1 MAQTRRR
8 LDKKWSMGLATLAV
22 LGASSLGFTGCSSDD
37 GDGACVSDQLYFAQK
52 VWAPVLAVKCVGC
65 HNPQGQAKDS
75 GMVLRS
81 STEAG
86 FLDSNYEILK
96 AASTLEQ
103 DGVSQLLAMPTGGT
117 ASRKHPGGV
126 VVEQGSDDY
135 AALEELVGRFKEPSS
150 CETNLN
156 AVFAGV
162 QLATPTETLR
172 KASLSLVGRLPTDAE
187 VAAVEKG
194 GIEALDPVLDKMMTE
209 TAFYTRLKEIYND
222 IFLTDRYIEN
232 EDAVNLLNDVDYY
245 SPKWYNET
253 SFYTDSTLIE
263 KYGARNFD
271 DLYNKLRYWTNY
283 GVAREPLEL
292 IAHVVREN
300 RPFTEI
306 LTARYIMVNPF
317 SAQAYKIPNATFKSA
332 ADPTEFVEAKIPL
345 VADPAYPEFPHSG
358 ILTSPMFLNRY
369 PTTDTNRNRARAR
382 RVYEFFLGTD
392 ILKTAEQPID
402 QTIITEVNPT
412 MNAAQ
417 CTVCHSVID
426 PMAGAFRQF
435 DDRARYNPM
444 IAPLDDM
451 RPPGFAAEKVPY
463 EKLPQALQWIGPRV
477 GADPRFAL
485 SAVYTIFTGMTGQ
498 PPPIAPSDRSSPD
511 FDKEFEAYLAIY
523 SEFSKIAHDFTE
535 SGFDLKVVFK
545 KIIRSPYYRAKN
557 SQPLTDSQKSKLS
570 SLGMGRF
577 LTPEQLHRKIW
588 AITGYPWRPRAYED
602 GGWSND
608 YLMIRDQYRMLYGG
622 IDSNDVVKRVTSPN
636 GIMANIA
643 ERMGNEMA
651 CRVVPR
657 DFWKPS
663 EERVLFPHVE
673 LTYEPEDKNG
683 YVVDEAVAS
692 IKKNIQYL
700 HERILGEKLPDGHP
714 EIERTYQLFLE
725 TYREGVKGMGDPAQ
739 DGKYPESLDW
749 ACQVQNDFWT
759 RVELPD
765 EDKLT
770 QDPNYVMRSW
780 MAVTTY
786 LLSDYQFLYE

>member
-1 MAQTRRR
+1 MARTRRR
-8 LDKKWSMGLATLAV
+8 LDKKWSMGLVSLAAIGV
-22 LGASSLGFTGCSSDD
+22 GSLGFTGCSLDD
-37 GDGACVSDQLYFAQK
+37 DSGACVSDQMYFAQK

-75 GMVLRS
+75 NLVLRA

-86 FLDSNYEILK
+86 FLDTNYEILK
-96 AASTLEQ
+96 ANSTLEQ

-126 VVEQGSDDY
+126 VIEKGSDDY
-135 AALEELVGRFKEPSS
+135 AAIEELVNRFNEPSS

-187 VAAVEKG
+187 VAAVDKG
-194 GIEALDPVLDKMMTE
+194 GLDALEAVLDRMMTE
-209 TAFYTRLKEIYND
+209 EAFYTRLKEIYND
-222 IFLTDRYIEN
+222 VFLTDRYIEN

-245 SPKWYNET
+245 NPKWYNET
-253 SFYTDSTLIE
+253 SFYSDSGALVE

-271 DLYNKLRYWTNY
+271 DLYNRLRSWTNR

-306 LTARYIMVNPF
+306 LTANYIMVNPF
-317 SAQAYKIPNATFKSA
+317 SAQAYMIPGVTFKND
-332 ADPTEFVEAKIPL
+332 ADPNEYVEAQIPG
-345 VADPAYPEFPHSG
+345 EFPHAG

-412 MNAAQ
+412 MNASA
-417 CTVCHSVID
+417 CTVCHSAID
-426 PMAGAFRQF
+426 PMAGTFRQF
-435 DDRARYNPM
+435 DDRARYDPA
-444 IAPLDDM
+444 IPPLDDM

-463 EKLPQALQWIGPRV
+463 ELLPRGLQWLGPRV
-477 GADPRFAL
+477 ANDPRFAL

-523 SEFSKIAHDFTE
+523 SEFSKIAHDFHD
-535 SGFDLKVVFK
+535 SGYDLKVIFK

-557 SQPLTDSQKSKLS
+557 SQALSEDQKSKLGA
-570 SLGMGRF
+570 LGMGRF
-577 LTPEQLHRKIW
+577 ITPEQLHRKVW
-588 AITGYPWRPRAYED
+588 AVTGYPWRPRAYED

-608 YLMIRDQYRMLYGG
+608 YLLIRDQYRMLYGG
-622 IDSNDVVKRVTSPN
+622 IDSNDVVKRVTTPN

-643 ERMGNEMA
+643 ERMSNEMA

-657 DFWKPS
+657 EFWKS
-663 EERVLFPHVE
+663 AEERVLFPHVE
-673 LTYEPEDKNG
+673 LTFEPEDKNG
-683 YVVDEAVAS
+683 FPVEPAVKA

-714 EIERTYQLFLE
+714 EIDRTYKLFLD
-725 TYREGVKGMGDPAQ
+725 TYREGIKGMSDTDPAIQ
-739 DGKYPESLDW
+739 EKYPEGLEY
-749 ACQVQNDFWT
+749 ACRVENDFWT
-759 RVELPD
+759 RVELPE
-765 EDKLT
+765 EDKLRD
-770 QDPNYVMRSW
+770 DPNYVIRSW

>member
-8 LDKKWSMGLATLAV
+8 LDKKWSMGLVSLAALG
-22 LGASSLGFTGCSSDD
+22 LGALGFTGCSSD
-37 GDGACVSDQLYFAQK
+37 GSDGACVSDQMYFAQK

-86 FLDSNYEILK
+86 FLDANYEILK
-96 AASTLEQ
+96 AASALEQ
-103 DGVSQLLAMPTGGT
+103 DGISQLLAMPTGGS

-126 VVEQGSDDY
+126 VIEKGSDDY
-135 AALEELVGRFKEPSS
+135 AALEELTNRFKEPSS

-162 QLATPTETLR
+162 QLATPAETLR
-172 KASLSLVGRLPTDAE
+172 KASLSLVGRLPTKAE
-187 VAAVEKG
+187 AAAVEKG
-194 GIEALDPVLDKMMTE
+194 GLEALDPVLDKMMTE
-209 TAFYTRLKEIYND
+209 EAFYNRLKEIYND
-222 IFLTDRYIEN
+222 VFLTDRYIEN

-245 SPKWYNET
+245 APKWYNEPT
-253 SFYTDSTLIE
+253 FYTDSTLID
-263 KYGARNFD
+263 KYGAYNFD
-271 DLYNKLRYWTNY
+271 DLYNKLRSWTNR

-300 RPFTEI
+300 RPFSEV
-306 LTARYIMVNPF
+306 LTANYIMVNPF
-317 SAQAYKIPNATFKSA
+317 SAHAFMLSDLPFKND
-332 ADPTEFVEAKIPL
+332 ADPNEYIEAKITL
-345 VADPAYPEFPHSG
+345 STGAFPHAG

-412 MNAAQ
+412 MNASA
-417 CTVCHSVID
+417 CTVCHSQID
-426 PMAGAFRQF
+426 PMAGAFRHW
-435 DDRARYNPM
+435 DDRARYDPM
-444 IAPLDDM
+444 KPALDDM
-451 RPPGFAAEKVPY
+451 RPPGFAGEKVPY
-463 EKLPQALQWIGPRV
+463 EILPKSLQWLGPRV
-477 GADPRFAL
+477 ANDPRFAL

-498 PPPIAPSDRSSPD
+498 APPIAPSDRSSPD

-523 SEFSKIAHDFTE
+523 SEFSKIAHDFKD

-557 SQPLTDSQKSKLS
+557 SEALSDDQKSKLG

-577 LTPEQLHRKIW
+577 ITPEQLHRKTW

-608 YLMIRDQYRMLYGG
+608 FLLIRDQYRMLYGG

-643 ERMGNEMA
+643 ERMANEMA
-651 CRVVPR
+651 CRAVPR
-657 DFWKPS
+657 EFWKS
-663 EERVLFPHVE
+663 AEERVLFPYVE
-673 LTYEPEDKNG
+673 LTFEPEDKNG
-683 YVVDEAVAS
+683 FPVEPAVKA

-700 HERILGEKLPDGHP
+700 HERILGEKLPDNSP
-714 EIERTYQLFLE
+714 EIDRTYQLFLE
-725 TYREGVKGMGDPAQ
+725 TYREGIKGMSDPAKEAQ
-739 DGKYPESLDW
+739 YPESLEW
-749 ACQVQNDFWT
+749 SCQVQNDFWT
-759 RVELPD
+759 RAELPE

-770 QDPNYVMRSW
+770 QDPNYVIRSW

-786 LLSDYQFLYE
+786 LMSDYAYLYE

>member
-1 MAQTRRR
+1 MARTRRR
-8 LDKKWSMGLATLAV
+8 LDKKWSMGLVTLAV
-22 LGASSLGFTGCSSDD
+22 AGAGTLGFTGCSSDD
-37 GDGACVSDQLYFAQK
+37 SGDACVSDQMYFAQK

-65 HNPQGQAKDS
+65 HNPQGSAS
-75 GMVLRS
+75 NSSLVLRS

-86 FLDSNYEILK
+86 FLETNYEILK
-96 AASTLEQ
+96 AASSLEQ
-103 DGVSQLLAMPTGGT
+103 DGISQLLAMPTGGT
-117 ASRKHPGGV
+117 ASRKHPGGTV
-126 VVEQGSDDY
+126 IEKGSDDY
-135 AALEELVGRFKEPSS
+135 AALEELTNRFGEPSS

-162 QLATPTETLR
+162 QMATPTETLR

-194 GIEALDPVLDKMMTE
+194 GLIALDPILDKMMTE
-209 TAFYTRLKEIYND
+209 EAFYTRLKEIYND
-222 IFLTDRYIEN
+222 VFLTDRYIEN

-253 SFYTDSTLIE
+253 SFYTDATLIE

-271 DLYNKLRYWTNY
+271 DLYNRLRSWTNR

-306 LTARYIMVNPF
+306 LTADYIMVNPF
-317 SAQAYKIPNATFKSA
+317 SAHAYLLPDTTFKND
-332 ADPTEFVEAKIPL
+332 ADPNEYVEAKIPTI
-345 VADPAYPEFPHSG
+345 PHAG

-369 PTTDTNRNRARAR
+369 PTTETNRNRARAR

-412 MNAAQ
+412 MNSQA
-417 CTVCHSVID
+417 CKVCHDVID
-426 PMAGAFRQF
+426 PIAGSFRQF
-435 DDRARYNPM
+435 DDRARYDPM
-444 IAPLDDM
+444 KPALDDM
-451 RPPGFAAEKVPY
+451 RPPGFGAEKVPY
-463 EKLPQALQWIGPRV
+463 ERLPQALQWLGPRV
-477 GADPRFAL
+477 GSDPRFAL

-523 SEFSKIAHDFTE
+523 SEFSKIAHEFKD
-535 SGFDLKVVFK
+535 SNFDLKVIFK
-545 KIIRSPYYRAKN
+545 KVIHSPYYRAKN
-557 SQPLTDSQKSKLS
+557 SQPLTDDQKSKLGG
-570 SLGMGRF
+570 LGMGRF
-577 LTPEQLHRKIW
+577 ITPEQLHRKVW
-588 AITGYPWRPRAYED
+588 AVTGYPWRPRAFED

-608 YLMIRDQYRMLYGG
+608 YLLNRDQYRMLYGG

-643 ERMGNEMA
+643 ERMANEMA

-657 DFWKPS
+657 DFWKPT
-663 EERVLFPHVE
+663 EERTLFPHVE
-673 LTYEPEDKNG
+673 LTFEPEDKNG
-683 YVVDEAVAS
+683 FPVEPAVAA
-692 IKKNIQYL
+692 IKKQIKHL

-714 EIERTYQLFLE
+714 EIERSYQLFLE
-725 TYREGVKGMGDPAQ
+725 TYREGVKGMSDPMQEA
-739 DGKYPESLDW
+739 KYPEQLEGP
-749 ACQVQNDFWT
+749 CRVENDFWT
-759 RVELPD
+759 RAPLPD

-770 QDPNYVMRSW
+770 QDPNYVIRSW
-780 MAVTTY
+780 MTVTSY